1 MLCACT
7 CTTPNL
13 HQPVL
18 YHTSEVLPNLPH
30 FAVWVVATMQTSSAI
45 NIRSTCVAWK
55 KWTKNSK
62 YTLTFFLSSSISMG
76 GTGTTIMR
84 LYMYMN
90 YGVIII
96 KPSQTLPKTHMP
108 PTTPP
113 TTCIPTYHHHHG
125 KDLFTCKLM

>member
-13 HQPVL
+13 HQSVL
-18 YHTSEVLPNLPH
+18 YHTNEVLPNLSY
-30 FAVWVVATMQTSSAI
+30 FAVWVVATAQTSSTI

-55 KWTKNSK
+55 EWTKNSN
-62 YTLTFFLSSSISMG
+62 YNPNIFLPSSIFMG
-76 GTGTTIMR
+76 GTGTTVIR

-96 KPSQTLPKTHMP
+96 KPNPTLPTTKMPPAIP
-108 PTTPP
+108 PTTYL
-113 TTCIPTYHHHHG
+113 PTYHHHHG
-125 KDLFTCKLM
+125 KDLFT